1 MKRPSLSSVF
11 SVAMLLLAAACSVG
25 VCAAESQ
32 TWQIDPAHTTS
43 QFSVSHLGI
52 STVRGVFE
60 KTTGTVV
67 YDPSDPT
74 KTQIDAT
81 LDATTVNTRIEMRD
95 RDLRSPN
102 FFDVAKYPTIT
113 FKSKKTEAASE
124 GKLKITGDLTIHGVT
139 KEVVLDV
146 DGPSKPVN
154 AMGGVRM
161 GAEATTKINRRDF
174 GVNGAPGVAG
184 DEISIILDVELKR

>member
-1 MKRPSLSSVF
+1 MKSWFLVF
-11 SVAMLLLAAACSVG
+11 MVAFAATF
-25 VCAAESQ
+25 CAAQSQ
-32 TWQIDPAHTTS
+32 TWQIDPVHSSS

-52 STVRGVFE
+52 ATVRGVFE
-60 KTTGTVV
+60 KTTGTVL

-81 LDATTVNTRIEMRD
+81 LDATTVNTRIQMRD
-95 RDLRSPN
+95 NDLRSPN
-102 FFDVAKYPTIT
+102 FLDVAKYPTIT
-113 FKSKKTEAASE
+113 FKSKKTEAAGT

-154 AMGGVRM
+154 AMGGERM

-184 DEISIILDVELKR
+184 DAISIILDVELVRSAK

>member
-1 MKRPSLSSVF
+1 MKRQFAFFVLF
-11 SVAMLLLAAACSVG
+11 VG
-25 VCAAESQ
+25 VLFVAGACAAETQ
-32 TWQIDPAHTTS
+32 TWQIDPVHSSS

-52 STVRGVFE
+52 TTVRGVFE
-60 KTTGTVV
+60 KTTGTVT
-67 YDPSDPT
+67 YDPSDPK

-95 RDLRSPN
+95 KDLRSPN
-102 FFDVAKYPTIT
+102 FLDVTKYPTIT
-113 FKSKKTEAASE
+113 FKSKKTETAGA

-154 AMGGVRM
+154 AMGGERM

-174 GVNGAPGVAG
+174 GVNGAPGIAG
-184 DEISIILDVELKR
+184 DEISIILDVELMRK

>member
-1 MKRPSLSSVF
+1 MKRVF
-11 SVAMLLLAAACSVG
+11 ASFVLFVG
-25 VCAAESQ
+25 VLFVRGVCSAETQ
-32 TWQIDPAHTTS
+32 TWQIDPVHSSS

-60 KTTGTVV
+60 KTTGTVT

-81 LDATTVNTRIEMRD
+81 LDATTVNTRIQMRD
-95 RDLRSPN
+95 NDLRSPN
-102 FFDVAKYPTIT
+102 FLDVAKYPAIT
-113 FKSKKTEAASE
+113 FKSKKTEVAGT

-146 DGPSKPVN
+146 SGPSKPVN
-154 AMGGVRM
+154 AMGGTRM
-161 GAEATTKINRRDF
+161 GAEATTKINRHDF
-174 GVNGAPGVAG
+174 GVNGAPGIVG
-184 DEISIILDVELKR
+184 DDISIILDVELMRK

>member
-1 MKRPSLSSVF
+1 MKRV
-11 SVAMLLLAAACSVG
+11 LAAFVLSLGLLFFAEL
-25 VCAAESQ
+25 CAGESQ
-32 TWQIDPAHTTS
+32 TWQIDPNHSSS
-43 QFSVSHLGI
+43 QFAVSHLGI
-52 STVRGVFE
+52 ATVRGVFE
-60 KTTGTVV
+60 KTTGTVI
-67 YDPSDPT
+67 YDPGDPA

-95 RDLRSPN
+95 KDLRSPN
-102 FFDVAKYPTIT
+102 FLDAAKYPTIT
-113 FKSKKTEAASE
+113 FKSKKTEVAGE

-174 GVNGAPGVAG
+174 GVNGAPGIAG

>member
-1 MKRPSLSSVF
+1 MKRLSAAVVLSLG
-11 SVAMLLLAAACSVG
+11 LLFFAELCVG
-25 VCAAESQ
+25 ESQ
-32 TWQIDPAHTTS
+32 TWQIDPVHSSS

-52 STVRGVFE
+52 ATVRGVFE
-60 KTTGTVV
+60 KTAGTVI

-95 RDLRSPN
+95 KDLRSPN
-102 FFDVAKYPTIT
+102 FFDVEKYPTIS
-113 FKSKKTEAASE
+113 FKSKKTEVAGE
-124 GKLKITGDLTIHGVT
+124 GKLKIAGDLTIHGVT

-146 DGPSKPVN
+146 DGPSKPVS

-161 GAEATTKINRRDF
+161 GAEATKINRRDF
-174 GVNGAPGVAG
+174 GVNGAPGIAG